1 MGSQPAALYAGGNV
15 PGGTTGVNESWDG
28 TSWAETNNLNTAR
41 GECGSSGTQAL
52 GLVYGGT
59 PESDPTP
66 TSVKTDSWD
75 GTSWTEVGDLASTRT
90 GLSGSPQGTN
100 TLALAMAGDPAMTN
114 TEEWNAETL
123 SVKTVTVS

>member
-100 TLALAMAGDPAMTN
+100 SLALAMSGDPAMTN
-114 TEEWNAETL
+114 TEEWTVANV
-123 SVKTVTVS
+123 VKTVTVS